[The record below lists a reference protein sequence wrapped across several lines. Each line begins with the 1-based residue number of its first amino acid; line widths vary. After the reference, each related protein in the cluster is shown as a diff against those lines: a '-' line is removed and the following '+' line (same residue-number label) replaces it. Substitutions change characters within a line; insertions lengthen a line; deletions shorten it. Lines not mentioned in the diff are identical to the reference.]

1 MGVGYVPTVSNLLVG
16 LLGALVATNQPAAV
30 SNLVKQTTG
39 VEVEVVNTNDPV
51 DVAYHKVLT
60 EDDNARAEVDKW
72 IKEGNAFAAQGAGAP
87 TTTLNA
93 RIDQRFS
100 EVKKAYDTFLHDNP
114 QHAKAHLAY
123 GAFLNE
129 IGEEYEG
136 AKEMEKALE
145 LDPKNPATW
154 NNLANFYGHRSP
166 VKKAF
171 EYYAKAIELD
181 PTEAT
186 YYWNFAT
193 TVYLFRKDASEF
205 YKINEQQVFDKAL
218 DLYRQA
224 IKIEPTNFILATDYA
239 ESFYGTKPPR
249 YEDGLVAWT
258 NALAVA
264 RDDIEREGVN
274 THLARIKINLG
285 RFDEARKHLNLVTNQ
300 MYTNLKETLTRK
312 LERTE
317 HPPTKEPAKEE
328 KK

>member
-1 MGVGYVPTVSNLLVG
+1 MSNLLVG

-30 SNLVKQTTG
+30 SNIVKDTTG
-39 VEVEVVNTNDPV
+39 LTLKVETVNTNDPV
-51 DVAYHKVLT
+51 DVEYHKVLA
-60 EDDNARAEVDKW
+60 EDDAARAEVDKW
-72 IKEGNAFAAQGAGAP
+72 IEEGNAFSAQGAGSP

-93 RIDQRFS
+93 RIDQRFA
-100 EVKKAYDTFLHDNP
+100 EVKKAYDTFLRNNP
-114 QHAKAHLAY
+114 NHAKAHLAY
-123 GAFLNE
+123 GAFLTE
-129 IGEEYEG
+129 IREEFEG
-136 AKEMEKALE
+136 SKEMEKALE
-145 LDPKNPATW
+145 LDPKNPAAW
-154 NNLANFYGHRSP
+154 NNLANYYGHRSP

-181 PTEAT
+181 PKEPT
-186 YYWNFAT
+186 YYWNFGT
-193 TVYLFRKDASEF
+193 TVYLFRTDASEF

-224 IKIEPTNFILATDYA
+224 IKLDPTNFILATDYA

-264 RDDIEREGVN
+264 RDDIEREGVH

-285 RFDEARKHLNLVTNQ
+285 RFDEARKHLSIVTNQ
-300 MYTNLKETLTRK
+300 MYTSLKTTLTRN
-312 LERTE
+312 LEKKE
-317 HPPTKEPAKEE
+317 HPEATTPE